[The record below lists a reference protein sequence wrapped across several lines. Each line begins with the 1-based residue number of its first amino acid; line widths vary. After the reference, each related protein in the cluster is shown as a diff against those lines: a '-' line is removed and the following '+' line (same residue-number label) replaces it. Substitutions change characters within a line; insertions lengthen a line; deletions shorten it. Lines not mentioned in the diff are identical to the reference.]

1 MTKLRFPKDA
11 RLPFPT
17 RIIQL
22 RNETIELYEIPYAK
36 KATVL
41 KALYPFIPKPSLD
54 DEMYDIHADKKF
66 IVKEFLVTREDGIQ
80 TRKKRIDHT
89 SNGFN
94 NRCPCPSSRL
104 DVGNSRSSF

>member
-11 RLPFPT
+11 RVPFPT

-41 KALYPFIPKPSLD
+41 KWEP
-54 DEMYDIHADKKF
+54 
-66 IVKEFLVTREDGIQ
+66 
-80 TRKKRIDHT
+80 IDYEE
-89 SNGFN
+89 
-94 NRCPCPSSRL
+94 
-104 DVGNSRSSF
+104 